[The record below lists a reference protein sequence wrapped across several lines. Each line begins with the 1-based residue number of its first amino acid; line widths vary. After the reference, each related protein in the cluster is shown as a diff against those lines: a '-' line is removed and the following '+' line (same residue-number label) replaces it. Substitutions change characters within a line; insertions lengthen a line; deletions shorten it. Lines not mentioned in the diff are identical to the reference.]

1 MIGEGKRL
9 KTSSTNKIWVDEKFF
24 DDIAKRVTNQKIN
37 EAEKLLN
44 DFYVKLSVEVRTM
57 TSQWIK
63 IEGKDIFY
71 IHKFKILMPDL
82 TSFRCS
88 VVNENKFNN
97 NFFGYNGRIIN
108 ETEAYDLFYIN
119 RNSNIFFTDMIWFS
133 SFEENHCVVRYKTR
147 DNNEYECINTQGNR
161 SCCYKNLYNNCHS
174 CSWGY
179 GVKIPVFDLNDCS
192 AAENFIEFNL
202 VPELLSPSGK
212 TFMKACKSL
221 KEAGYI
227 SVKNDHISLTEGFKN
242 DVSTGKIDELFGIS
256 FATET
261 TEERIKK
268 YSNGSTIELN
278 PEFKAAYTKDLLFCD
293 KNRAN
298 IEEYD
303 IKRLTDP
310 NLGMWELWDNEKQN
324 SSRFQINTDLNL
336 TARNPLA
343 DVRDDGI
350 VGIDFGTKSTI
361 VVYQN
366 GSDTIMPMR
375 IGIGLMSA
383 QISPEQY
390 ENPTVMEIKNLEHF
404 KKQYDMMEGRPETSW
419 NDITISHTAHENMTS
434 STVSDDFY
442 SYFYDLKQWCA
453 DSDGYHIA
461 TIKDQC
467 GREYELDPYMHD
479 ENNFFDPIEYYA
491 YYLGL
496 FINNMRNGIFLE
508 YLLSFPITYEKEL
521 REKLLASFKK
531 GIRKSLPRTVLEDR
545 QCMDIFSVENGV
557 NEPIAYAA
565 TAFSEFGL
573 KPQEN
578 EEYIYGVFDF
588 GGGTTDF
595 SFGTYKRAGIAEKKK
610 YDYVISYTNYGGD
623 RYLGGENLL
632 ELLAF
637 NIFKANYKRL
647 LKNEKYNFEG
657 IEFSLHPECE
667 VFLGSETLI
676 SNSQKAKRNTK
687 QLVEKLRPY
696 WENVEGGYTK
706 AVKTDEVNSAFAKK
720 YERKTEKSIQ
730 QIENGFI
737 KVDLFDNSGNLLEDF
752 ELDIVNEDIGI
763 KLDLNQ
769 ILQDRIEQGVR
780 QFFSSL
786 TETFSYQD
794 ILNAKGIEVFLAG
807 NSGKSPL
814 LIKLIEKYRT
824 MCSEA
829 SGGTVT
835 PDMFRIYP
843 SLGTQDA
850 AAIQKEHGVEVSAGD
865 MTGPNGKT
873 GVAYGLLKCR
883 AGSRIKVES
892 RLEKEPESIFFFNL
906 GHCEDE
912 FFICDIQGKKLSNK
926 WTEFL
931 PADENR
937 VEVYY
942 TSLPESVS
950 NKLGISKAAKKILRL
965 KEINSDAYIFIRTSS
980 HTSLEYVIATKDGI
994 SQNNYLSEIM
1004 NLEF

>member
-1 MIGEGKRL
+1 M
-9 KTSSTNKIWVDEKFF
+9 KTCNTNRIWVDGNFF
-24 DDIAKRVTNQKIN
+24 DELAERISDQKIA
-37 EAEKLLN
+37 EAEKLIN
-44 DFYVKLSVEVRTM
+44 DLYIKLSIEVRTL

-63 IEGKDIFY
+63 IEGKDVYY
-71 IHKFKILMPDL
+71 IHKFKILIPDL

-97 NFFGYNGRIIN
+97 NFFGYTGRIIN
-108 ETEAYDLFYIN
+108 EAEAYDLFFIN
-119 RNSNIFFTDMIWFS
+119 RNANIFFTDMIWFS
-133 SFEENHCVVRYKTR
+133 SFDENHCVVRYSTR

-179 GVKIPVFDLNDCS
+179 GVKIPVFDMNDCS
-192 AAENFIEFNL
+192 AAENFIDFDL

-212 TFMKACKSL
+212 TFLKACKSL
-221 KEAGYI
+221 KDAGYI
-227 SVKNDHISLTEGFKN
+227 AIGNDHIRFTETFRK
-242 DVSTGKIDELFGIS
+242 DVMNGKINELFGIEFINENS
-256 FATET
+256 D
-261 TEERIKK
+261 ERIKK
-268 YSNGSTIELN
+268 YTGDNVIELN
-278 PEFKAAYTKDLLFCD
+278 SDFKDKYTQNLLCCD
-293 KNRAN
+293 KIRAN

-310 NLGMWELWDNEKQN
+310 NLGMWELWENERQN
-324 SSRFQINTDLNL
+324 SSRFQITSDLNL

-375 IGIGLMSA
+375 IGIGQMSA

-404 KKQYDMMEGRPETSW
+404 KEQYDMMPGRPETSW
-419 NDITISHTAHENMTS
+419 DDITISHTAHENMTS
-434 STVSDDFY
+434 STVSDNFY

-453 DSDGYHIA
+453 DSEGYHIA

-467 GREYELDPYMHD
+467 GKEYELNPYMHD
-479 ENNFFDPIEYYA
+479 DNNIFDPIEYYA

-508 YLLSFPITYEKEL
+508 YLLSFPITYEKDL
-521 REKLLASFKK
+521 REKLLESFRR
-531 GIRKSLPRTVLEDR
+531 GIKKSLPRTVLEDK

-565 TAFSEFGL
+565 TAFTEFGL
-573 KPQEN
+573 KPPEN

-595 SFGTYKRAGIAEKKK
+595 SFGSFRRSNISEKKK
-610 YDYVISYTNYGGD
+610 YDYVISYSNYGGD

-637 NIFKANYKRL
+637 NIFKANYRRL
-647 LKNEKYNFEG
+647 LKNEKYNFDG

-706 AVKTDEVNSAFAKK
+706 AVKTEEDLSDFAKK
-720 YERKTEKSIQ
+720 SDIKKDRSIQ

-737 KVDLFDNSGNLLEDF
+737 KVDLFDNSGRLLEDF

-786 TETFSYQD
+786 TETFSYQK
-794 ILNAKGIEVFLAG
+794 IAQTKGIEIFLAG

-814 LIKLIEKYRT
+814 LIKLIDKYRN

-829 SGGTVT
+829 SGYTV
-835 PDMFRIYP
+835 PADMFRIYP
-843 SLGTQDA
+843 SLGTPDA
-850 AAIQKEHGVEVSAGD
+850 AEIQKAHGIEASSGD

-892 RLEKEPESIFFFNL
+892 KLEKEPESIFFFNL

-912 FFICDIQGKKLSNK
+912 LFICDIQGKKLSNK

-942 TSLPESVS
+942 TSLPESIS
-950 NKLGISKAAKKILRL
+950 NKLNIAKAGKKILRL
-965 KEINSDAYIFIRTSS
+965 KETKDDAFIYIRTSS
-980 HTSLEYVIATKDGI
+980 HTSLEYVIAQKENI
-994 SQNNYLSEIM
+994 SSEMYLSEIM
-1004 NLEF
+1004 SLDF